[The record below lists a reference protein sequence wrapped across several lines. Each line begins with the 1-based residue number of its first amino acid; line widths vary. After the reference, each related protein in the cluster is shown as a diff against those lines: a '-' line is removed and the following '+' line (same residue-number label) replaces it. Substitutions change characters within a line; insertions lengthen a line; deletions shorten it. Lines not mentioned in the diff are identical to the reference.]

1 MMKNVKFMTND
12 PEKNY
17 WGFLLINSKIRQ
29 EKHDYHYFR
38 HNADA
43 FWTVCKHCLLDTKHF

>member
-1 MMKNVKFMTND
+1 MMKNVKFLTNN

-17 WGFLLINSKIRQ
+17 WEFLLINSKIRQ

-43 FWTVCKHCLLDTKHF
+43 FWTVCEHCLLDTKHF